1 MGKLIVATIRVLG
14 ALPVLRWAFV
24 GAIIAI
30 LADASNV
37 FLLDLLDMNAMGS
50 YHQFDKWADQ
60 AYMLTFL
67 IVALR
72 WRGVPRNVA
81 VGLYAYR
88 LAGVVAFEATG
99 VRALLLVFP
108 NLFEF
113 WFLFVASLP
122 HWKPD
127 FTFSAQRVLSV
138 TPLLL
143 IAKECQEFV
152 LHGARWLD
160 RFTAVEAV
168 QAVWHWFTAPFG

>member
-1 MGKLIVATIRVLG
+1 MAKLIVGTIRILG

-30 LADASNV
+30 LVDASDV
-37 FLLDLLDMNAMGS
+37 FLLDLLDMKAMGG
-50 YHQFDKWADQ
+50 YQQFDKLADQ
-60 AYMLTFL
+60 AYAFTFL
-67 IVALR
+67 LVALR
-72 WRGVPRNVA
+72 WQGLRRNVA
-81 VGLYAYR
+81 VGLYAWR
-88 LAGVVAFEATG
+88 MVGFVAFEATG
-99 VRALLLVFP
+99 ARWLLLVFL

-127 FTFSAQRVLSV
+127 FVFSRQRALAVGA
-138 TPLLL
+138 PLLV
-143 IAKECQEFV
+143 AKECQEFV

-168 QAVWHWFTAPFG
+168 QAIWHWLTAPFG